1 MGTQGRVFGPAS
13 EQGEEE
19 VKAFA
24 KKAVTAGIATISAS
38 AIAVAPSVQ
47 PPAPAPAAN
56 IRLAAQV
63 QQAATPFDPFSI
75 TDWLGRIVIPPSLGA
90 PFPTP
95 QFLPQ
100 VAPTSLGS
108 FIINAYNAI
117 EPWVRYGFD
126 LAAYAVGW
134 IPYVGWLA
142 PQITIFYNLGERI
155 TRSIAYNLGNF
166 LNGQI
171 SFGQGLT
178 NVAIDTI
185 NSFIFFANDQI
196 AFWLPPLP
204 PIPPLPGGST
214 VAVLNAPAL
223 PQGVQPVQKGMTAPV
238 DVVANLVGTPLG
250 LPGNVKGSPVAAPVV
265 NTQVTD
271 LKPTARPSPA
281 IDTSNLLRKID
292 PFSISTALKPSLDT
306 TTTPVNAN
314 PARDVMNTSPGTTS
328 FGSTTRITDTING
341 SVTDAI
347 KHVTDSLPGA
357 KRGAD

>member
-1 MGTQGRVFGPAS
+1 MTALG
-13 EQGEEE
+13 
-19 VKAFA
+19 
-24 KKAVTAGIATISAS
+24 KKAATAAVALVSVG
-38 AIAVAPSVQ
+38 AIAVAPSVTAPP
-47 PPAPAPAAN
+47 PPAPA
-56 IRLAAQV
+56 IELTAQV
-63 QQAATPFDPFSI
+63 QQTTTSFNPFSV
-75 TDWLGRIVIPPSLGA
+75 TDWLERIVIPPSLGA

-100 VAPTSLGS
+100 VAPTSLGN

-204 PIPPLPGGST
+204 PIPPLPGGSST
-214 VAVLNAPAL
+214 LSTPAVFQAA
-223 PQGVQPVQKGMTAPV
+223 QTGAPV
-238 DVVANLVGTPLG
+238 AGTGVTGFTPAFV
-250 LPGNVKGSPVAAPVV
+250 PSVTINVPTQKTSAPTGAPNPVP
-265 NTQVTD
+265 
-271 LKPTARPSPA
+271 
-281 IDTSNLLRKID
+281 KID
-292 PFSISTALKPSLDT
+292 PFSIATSALTKSNE
-306 TTTPVNAN
+306 TTTPPSSPLSKIFNTPGPLVDTSNLSAGN
-314 PARDVMNTSPGTTS
+314 PNTG
-328 FGSTTRITDTING
+328 GLIG
-341 SVTDAI
+341 AV
-347 KHVTDSLPGA
+347 KHLTDSLTGGVGGG
-357 KRGAD
+357 KRG

>member
-1 MGTQGRVFGPAS
+1 M
-13 EQGEEE
+13 
-19 VKAFA
+19 KAFT

-38 AIAVAPSVQ
+38 AIAVVPAVQ
-47 PPAPAPAAN
+47 PPPPLAPE
-56 IRLAAQV
+56 IQLTAQV
-63 QQAATPFDPFSI
+63 QLTATSFDPFSI

-95 QFLPQ
+95 HFPPQ
-100 VAPTSLGS
+100 VAPTSIGS
-108 FIINAYNAI
+108 SIKNIYNAV

-155 TRSIAYNLGNF
+155 ARSITFNIADF
-166 LNGQI
+166 LDGKVT
-171 SFGQGLT
+171 FTQGLT

-204 PIPPLPGGST
+204 PIPPLPGGSNT
-214 VAVLNAPAL
+214 FAVLNAPAL
-223 PQGVQPVQKGMTAPV
+223 PQAVQTVQKGLTAPV
-238 DVVANLVGTPLG
+238 GVVANLVGTPLG
-250 LPGNVKGSPVAAPVV
+250 LPVNVKGSPFAAPMIK
-265 NTQVTD
+265 TQVTD
-271 LKPTARPSPA
+271 LQPTAKPSPV

-292 PFSISTALKPSLDT
+292 PFSIST

-314 PARDVMNTSPGTTS
+314 PLDAMTTSIGTTS
-328 FGSTTRITDTING
+328 PSVGISIPSASPPGGPLTDTVKG
-341 SVTDAI
+341 RVTDAI
-347 KHVTDSLPGA
+347 KRVTSSVTGGTPST
-357 KRGAD
+357 KRAPA

>member
-1 MGTQGRVFGPAS
+1 MN
-13 EQGEEE
+13 
-19 VKAFA
+19 AFT
-24 KKAVTAGIATISAS
+24 KKALTAGIATISAS
-38 AIAVAPSVQ
+38 AIAVAPSIQ
-47 PPAPAPAAN
+47 PPPPPAPE
-56 IRLAAQV
+56 IQLTAQV
-63 QQAATPFDPFSI
+63 QTATSFDLFSI

-155 TRSIAYNLGNF
+155 TRSIAYNLGNW

-178 NVAIDTI
+178 NVAIDTV

-214 VAVLNAPAL
+214 FAVLNAPAL
-223 PQGVQPVQKGMTAPV
+223 PQAVQTVQKGLTAPV

-250 LPGNVKGSPVAAPVV
+250 LPGNVKGSPFAPPMIK
-265 NTQVTD
+265 TQVTD
-271 LKPTARPSPA
+271 LKPTANPSPT
-281 IDTSNLLRKID
+281 IDASNLFRKID

-306 TTTPVNAN
+306 TSTPVNAN
-314 PARDVMNTSPGTTS
+314 PLDVMKPSVGTTS
-328 FGSTTRITDTING
+328 PSVGISIPSASPPSGPLTDTVKG
-341 SVTDAI
+341 RVADAI
-347 KHVTDSLPGA
+347 KRMTSSITGGTQST
-357 KRGAD
+357 KRAPA